1 MKLAIMQPTFL
12 PWPAYFALI
21 NYVDEFIFLDNVQFD
36 KRSWQQRNFI
46 ISNNK
51 KTLLTVPVISK
62 NRFDQTINE
71 VEIDQSSQ
79 YIKKHL
85 KTIEM
90 AYSKTEFYKKNI
102 DDISKIYNNNFKY
115 LVDLNFALIEFF
127 LQKMKI
133 STQINYASKLNIK
146 EKKEKLIDEISK
158 NRKCNEYISPE
169 GSRTYLTELQN
180 NNKEYK
186 IKFYSFEYK
195 KYKQNSDKFIEGA
208 SMLDIYFNLGDKS
221 FAYVTENF
229 LVK

>member
-79 YIKKHL
+79 YIK
-85 KTIEM
+85 T
-90 AYSKTEFYKKNI
+90 SQDN
-102 DDISKIYNNNFKY
+102 
-115 LVDLNFALIEFF
+115 
-127 LQKMKI
+127 
-133 STQINYASKLNIK
+133 
-146 EKKEKLIDEISK
+146 
-158 NRKCNEYISPE
+158 
-169 GSRTYLTELQN
+169 
-180 NNKEYK
+180 
-186 IKFYSFEYK
+186 
-195 KYKQNSDKFIEGA
+195 
-208 SMLDIYFNLGDKS
+208 
-221 FAYVTENF
+221 
-229 LVK
+229 

>member
-90 AYSKTEFYKKNI
+90 AYSMTEFYKKNI

-115 LVDLNFALIEFF
+115 LVDLNFALIELF

-146 EKKEKLIDEISK
+146 EKKEKLIDAICK

>member
-1 MKLAIMQPTFL
+1 MFS
-12 PWPAYFALI
+12 LI
-21 NYVDEFIFLDNVQFD
+21 NEAG
-36 KRSWQQRNFI
+36 
-46 ISNNK
+46 NK
-51 KTLLTVPVISK
+51 EILLSQITKTLLTVPVISK

-115 LVDLNFALIEFF
+115 LVDLNFALIELF

-146 EKKEKLIDEISK
+146 EKKRKI
-158 NRKCNEYISPE
+158 NRCN
-169 GSRTYLTELQN
+169 L
-180 NNKEYK
+180 
-186 IKFYSFEYK
+186 
-195 KYKQNSDKFIEGA
+195 
-208 SMLDIYFNLGDKS
+208 
-221 FAYVTENF
+221 
-229 LVK
+229 

>member
-146 EKKEKLIDEISK
+146 EKKEKLIDAICKKMMS
-158 NRKCNEYISPE
+158 
-169 GSRTYLTELQN
+169 
-180 NNKEYK
+180 
-186 IKFYSFEYK
+186 IKV
-195 KYKQNSDKFIEGA
+195 N
-208 SMLDIYFNLGDKS
+208 M
-221 FAYVTENF
+221 
-229 LVK
+229 

>member
-46 ISNNK
+46 ISNKK

-146 EKKEKLIDEISK
+146 EKKEKLIDAICKS
-158 NRKCNEYISPE
+158 RKCNEYISPE

-180 NNKEYK
+180 NNKEYQ

>member
-146 EKKEKLIDEISK
+146 EKKEKLIDAICK